1 MLLMQTYSQFKLV
14 GQHFFM
20 SEWDYFHIAES
31 AGYKTARKSYLNP
44 HQSKSYVNPRQS
56 ARHE

>member
-31 AGYKTARKSYLNP
+31 AGYKTARKSY
-44 HQSKSYVNPRQS
+44 VNPRQS
-56 ARHE
+56 KSNVNPR